1 MINPTLLEAPAELS
15 ATHDT
20 GTPRRSTALL
30 LLSGLW
36 LILYFAALWN
46 PPLLDDADATH
57 ASAAR
62 HMALTGDL
70 VTLHVDGIRYL
81 EKAPLPYWLVALSFR
96 LFGFNTFAA
105 HLPQAIAV
113 LLLALL
119 GYRWAERAFSARA
132 AFYTGLATLTSA
144 GIFLFTRYLIP
155 EVLLSLFL
163 STALYCLLR
172 SLDDTKSSVALRHWE
187 KKESVILSEGGAFAA
202 EVEGPAVKSTAVPSL
217 SSNPGAPFM
226 QSHRVSG
233 HSRGNANR
241 PPFPNS
247 KPVISTEAAHVL
259 VSSAVEKSASRLALT
274 PHAYIMWTAL
284 ALAVL
289 TKGLVALVFF
299 FGTAIVY
306 LALTVDYKKRRQLKP
321 LTGAL
326 LFLAIAAP
334 WHILAGLRNTGGMNG
349 HGFFWFYFVNEHF
362 LRFLGERYPRDYNKL
377 PSYLYWGLH
386 LVWLFPWSLFCGVLF
401 RQAAVSFS
409 RFNQTNPLANR
420 ISYWQPFAVVA
431 VGIFLRDTAHI
442 PYLLTVFV
450 AFLVFLVYELRQR
463 QLSSPYGT
471 PLLLTFTFTQRTTL
485 LLAVFATLVL
495 VFFSLSTNQEYYTF
509 PAYLPLLIL
518 IAAALTHAEQ
528 GTPDPTTTSLPA
540 GPLHP
545 TPYSLLPA
553 FKIAHATLTI
563 LGIAIA
569 LTLAYGLW
577 TSRHLASVPDIG
589 DLLAH
594 RNVSNYTLSMA
605 SLFDLTGP
613 SFAALRL
620 PATLAAIA
628 FLFGPAAAWLL
639 RTQRRHLAATTTIAL
654 TSAIFLIAAH
664 IAFARF
670 APMLSSKNF
679 AETIQQLEAT
689 HSISPE
695 NKVLLYGDQA
705 YGSSIPFYLGRNV
718 SLVDGRSTSI
728 LFGGTFPDAPP
739 IFLTPQDL
747 LNTWGKGDRK
757 ILFVPIERR
766 EEVDHLLGNQ
776 KILLKESSG
785 KTLYTDRPLDKNSS
799 QFSVI
804 TSPLKIDH
812 QKLRSDN

>member
-1 MINPTLLEAPAELS
+1 MLKEHHEIMINQTLLETPAERP
-15 ATHDT
+15 ATLHT
-20 GTPRRSTALL
+20 GTPRRSTALVI
-30 LLSGLW
+30 LSGLW
-36 LILYFAALWN
+36 LILFFAALFS

-57 ASAAR
+57 ANAAR

-70 VTLHVDGIRYL
+70 VTLRVGGIRYL

-105 HLPQAIAV
+105 HLPQAIGV

-119 GYRWAERAFSARA
+119 GYRWAEKAFNARA

-163 STALYCLLR
+163 CTALYSLLR
-172 SLDDTKSSVALRHWE
+172 SLDGDQSPSSATNNDV
-187 KKESVILSEGGAFAA
+187 VILSEAKN
-202 EVEGPAVKSTAVPSL
+202 PRIL
-217 SSNPGAPFM
+217 PGAAQTSPYTL
-226 QSHRVSG
+226 SP
-233 HSRGNANR
+233 A
-241 PPFPNS
+241 
-247 KPVISTEAAHVL
+247 T
-259 VSSAVEKSASRLALT
+259 
-274 PHAYIMWTAL
+274 HAYIMWSVL

-299 FGTAIVY
+299 FGAAILY
-306 LALTVDYKKRRQLKP
+306 LALTGDYKKWRNLKP
-321 LTGAL
+321 LTGTL

-362 LRFLGERYPRDYNKL
+362 LRFLGRRYPKDYNKL
-377 PSYLYWGLH
+377 PSYLYWTLH
-386 LVWLFPWSLFCGVLF
+386 LVWLFPWSLFCGILF
-401 RQAAVSFS
+401 RQAAISFS
-409 RFNQTNPLANR
+409 RFNQTNPIANR

-431 VGIFLRDTAHI
+431 VGIFLRDTVHV
-442 PYLLTVFV
+442 PYLFTVFV
-450 AFLVFLVYELRQR
+450 ALLAFLIYELRQR

-471 PLLLTFTFTQRTTL
+471 PLLLTSTFTQRTTL
-485 LLAVFATLVL
+485 LLSLFATLVL
-495 VFFSLSTNQEYYTF
+495 IFFSLSTNQEYYTF

-518 IAAALTHAEQ
+518 IAAALAHAEQ
-528 GTPDPTTTSLPA
+528 TTSTPA
-540 GPLHP
+540 PGGSLRP
-545 TPYSLLPA
+545 TPYSLPPA
-553 FKIAHATLTI
+553 FKIAHAAFTI

-577 TSRHLASVPDIG
+577 ISRHIAFVPDIG

-594 RNVSNYTLSMA
+594 RNISNYTLSMA

-639 RTQRRHLAATTTIAL
+639 RTKRRHLAATTTIAL
-654 TSAIFLIAAH
+654 TAAVFLIAAH

-670 APMLSSKNF
+670 APMLSSKSF
-679 AETIQQLEAT
+679 AETIQHLEAT
-689 HSISPE
+689 HSISRD

-705 YGSSIPFYLGRNV
+705 YGSSIPFYLGRDV
-718 SLVDGRSTSI
+718 SLVDGRSTSM
-728 LFGGTFPDAPP
+728 LFGSTFPDAPP

-757 ILFVPIERR
+757 ILFVPIEKRD
-766 EEVDHLLGNQ
+766 EVDHLLGNN
-776 KILLKESSG
+776 KILLKESSA
-785 KTLYTDRPLDKNSS
+785 KSLYTDRPLDNPDK
-799 QFSVI
+799 
-804 TSPLKIDH
+804 
-812 QKLRSDN
+812 SDNPDNPIGPFIDPTTP